1 MGVVQTLPPEVY
13 TRIAA
18 GEVIEG
24 PFSVVRELIDNS
36 LDAGG
41 RMITVS
47 IREGGTR
54 SVAVSDDGEGM
65 SAEDA
70 ALAVRKHTTSK
81 IRTLRDMVAVA
92 SLGFRG
98 EALHAICTVSDFT
111 LVTARAGS
119 AHGTRVACTGGE
131 NVRVEPCAA
140 NPGTTVTVR
149 NLFFNLPA
157 RRKFLRGSRSET
169 ARVKEEVLKKAVGFF
184 GHGFTLRVDD
194 RAVLTLRP
202 AGDLAERIGEIWGSS
217 LAGSLL
223 AFSVE
228 ERELQVH
235 GLLSDRRFTLPNRGG
250 QYLFINRR
258 PVSDRSLSHA
268 LNSPFR
274 NVLPAGRFPY
284 AFVFVEM
291 DPELLDVNVHPAKRE
306 VKVRASDR
314 LYGALR
320 MAVSRALDRGGT
332 ASGSGPPEG
341 AAPAGDAAPS
351 WWGMVREQGGTLFA
365 PVQEGTQA
373 GQEPRGESPS
383 GEAAPRER
391 GDGTSGP
398 SGDQPVFRGCLFG
411 TYLLFEEGDALVVVD
426 QHAAHERV
434 LYERFKESRA
444 SGEAAGGRPAKRLLV
459 PINFTPPRGRYGDML
474 ESLDRFREAGI
485 ELEPF
490 GDESFN
496 LTALPAYVPDRR
508 EEELS
513 SLFFE
518 EYYQGGLDP
527 EEMEECLL
535 QLAACRSAV
544 KEGDRLSE
552 REALALLADLR
563 RARVPQRCPHGRPT
577 AVSYPR
583 EHFKKL
589 FERT

>member
-1 MGVVQTLPPEVY
+1 MGIVRALAPEVY

-24 PFSVVRELIDNS
+24 PFSVVRELSDNA
-36 LDAGG
+36 LDAESG
-41 RMITVS
+41 RITVS
-47 IREGGTR
+47 IREGGVGSIT
-54 SVAVSDDGEGM
+54 VSDDGEGM

-70 ALAVRKHTTSK
+70 ELAVRKHTTSK
-81 IRTLRDMVAVA
+81 IRTLQDIGAIA

-98 EALHAICTVSDFT
+98 EALYAVCAVSDFT
-111 LVTARAGS
+111 LVTAQAGS
-119 AHGTRVACTGGE
+119 AHGTRVTCTGGE
-131 NVRVEPCAA
+131 RMRVEPCAA
-140 NPGTTVTVR
+140 NPGTTVTAR

-157 RRKFLRGSRSET
+157 RRKFLRGPRSET
-169 ARVKEEVLKKAVGFF
+169 ARVKDEVLKKAIGFF
-184 GHGFTLRVDD
+184 GYGFALRVDD
-194 RAVLTLRP
+194 RAVLNLQP
-202 AGDLAERIGEIWGSS
+202 AGELQERIGEIWGSS
-217 LAGSLL
+217 LAESLRG
-223 AFSVE
+223 FS
-228 ERELQVH
+228 LQEKDFRVH
-235 GLLSDRRFTLPNRGG
+235 GLLSDRRHTLPNRGG

-268 LNSPFR
+268 LNSPFK

-291 DPELLDVNVHPAKRE
+291 DPGLLDVNVHPAKRE
-306 VKVRASDR
+306 VKVRAPDR

-320 MAVSRALDRGGT
+320 RAVSAALERGGQVP
-332 ASGSGPPEG
+332 GSVLPEG
-341 AAPAGDAAPS
+341 AVPAADAAPS
-351 WWGMVREQGGTLFA
+351 GWGAV
-365 PVQEGTQA
+365 
-373 GQEPRGESPS
+373 
-383 GEAAPRER
+383 RER
-391 GDGTSGP
+391 G
-398 SGDQPVFRGCLFG
+398 GDLFAFSAGEKVRGGVVFGEPDAGQSDRTAAAGQPERAGGQPVFRGCLFG
-411 TYLLFEEGDALVVVD
+411 TYLLFDQGESLLIVD

-434 LYERFKESRA
+434 LYERFKQHRA
-444 SGEAAGGRPAKRLLV
+444 SGGAAGGRPTKRLLV

-508 EEELS
+508 EEELC

-518 EYYQGGLDP
+518 EYYQGGMAP
-527 EEMEECLL
+527 EEMEELLL

-563 RARVPQRCPHGRPT
+563 STRVPQRCPHGRPT

-583 EHFKKL
+583 EHFEKL